1 MYRHLSAYQILLEP
15 HVTEILFESRM
26 LHQTKTFR
34 PSSNSFACH
43 RRKKPPNNYQNESTP
58 RPSMIDRVDLH
69 TAVANKYFSRCI
81 FCVNSW
87 MIHRFILMV
96 VDSNLPG
103 TSISSRVTCQLHLP
117 VASFLSHANKHYSS
131 FVNKYYEGPC
141 CRGVSKGPERVV
153 ALTRYRGLQF
163 CSLYLRQGESLPHVI
178 DEGKKKYPAG
188 SRSTIQ
194 GIDIYG

>member
-103 TSISSRVTCQLHLP
+103 TSISSRGTCQLHLP

-178 DEGKKKYPAG
+178 GEGKE
-188 SRSTIQ
+188 
-194 GIDIYG
+194 